1 MKHERVLEQGAPGG
15 LVGGLI
21 GEIPRSSASALR
33 RAPIDPLRMERFR
46 AELSRE
52 VRRKAAVVTIA
63 PQLGGA
69 VKRAMDIILAL
80 CGLAALAPLL
90 ALLALGV
97 WLQDGGSPFYGQWR
111 VGYGGRRFRCWKFR
125 SMVKDA
131 DARLRAHLAQDPAAA
146 AEWAETFK
154 LKNDPRITLLG
165 RLLRKSSLDELPQLF
180 NILIGEMSLVGP
192 RPVVNEE
199 LARFGASLRHYLRCR
214 PGLTGLWQV
223 SGRSDT
229 SYAERVKLDRVYVER
244 WSVWSDMAIIAR
256 TPLALVAGAGAY

>member
-1 MKHERVLEQGAPGG
+1 MKHERALDQRAA
-15 LVGGLI
+15 GGLI
-21 GEIPRSSASALR
+21 GEIPRPPASVLKRAP
-33 RAPIDPLRMERFR
+33 APIDPARVERFR
-46 AELSRE
+46 AALSRE
-52 VRRKAAVVTIA
+52 VRRSSRVVQIA

-69 VKRAMDIILAL
+69 VKRSMDIVLAA
-80 CGLAALAPLL
+80 CGLLVLAPLL
-90 ALLALGV
+90 SLLALGV

-111 VGYGGRRFRCWKFR
+111 VGYGGRQFRCWKFR

-131 DARLRAHLAQDPAAA
+131 DRRLQAHLAQDPAAA

-165 RLLRKSSLDELPQLF
+165 CFLRKSSLDELPQLF

-199 LARFGASLRHYLRCR
+199 LSRFGASLRHYLRCR

-229 SYAERVKLDRVYVER
+229 SYAERVKLDRAYVER
-244 WSVWSDMAIIAR
+244 WSVWSDMAIIVR
-256 TPLALVAGAGAY
+256 TPLVLLAGIGAY